1 MKLILTKE
9 QTLYFTSDTHY
20 NHRNLCS
27 ATTEWVNAKD
37 KTREFSSLD
46 EMNDTIV
53 NNINSVVRENDIL
66 IHLGDWSFGG
76 VAKIGE
82 FRNRLNCK
90 TIHLLLGNHDHHI
103 QKNTDGVRDL
113 FTSINQYIP
122 TLGIRRPSLFEK
134 GITDK
139 FTFTLFHF
147 PIASWDGMNDGGIHL
162 HGHCHLP
169 PEKRVARGRAMDVG
183 MDGNGMFP
191 ISLDEVLSI
200 LSNRPIK
207 SLSLPQDHHEE

>member
-1 MKLILTKE
+1 MKLLLEKN

-27 ATTEWVNAKD
+27 ATTEWTGVTDN
-37 KTREFSSLD
+37 TREFSSLD

-66 IHLGDWSFGG
+66 IHLGDVSFGG
-76 VAKIGE
+76 VDKIGE
-82 FRNRLNCK
+82 FRNRLHCK
-90 TIHLLLGNHDHHI
+90 NIHLVLGNHDHHI
-103 QKNTDGVRDL
+103 QKNTNDVQSL
-113 FTSINQYIP
+113 FTTVHPYLLRLN
-122 TLGIRRPSLFEK
+122 IRRGSTTDK
-134 GITDK
+134 GIIEK
-139 FTFTLFHF
+139 IPMVLFHY
-147 PIASWDGMNDGGIHL
+147 PIASWPHMNDGFIHL

-169 PEKRVARGRAMDVG
+169 PDKRVARGRAMDVG

-200 LSNRPIK
+200 LSDRPIK